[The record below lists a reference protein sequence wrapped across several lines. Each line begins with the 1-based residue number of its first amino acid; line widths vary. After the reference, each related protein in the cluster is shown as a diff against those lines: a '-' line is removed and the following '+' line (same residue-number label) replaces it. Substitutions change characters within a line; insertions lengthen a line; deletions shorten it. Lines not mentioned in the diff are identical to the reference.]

1 VVSAKDRQGC
11 TLLHL
16 AARHGH
22 ECVVRLL
29 LGLGA
34 DPRQPN
40 HRGLAPHDLATCPT
54 VRAALEPPRDKA
66 SEPSPEVVE
75 PGPAQLPAATLEP
88 PGDEASEPSPKGVE
102 PGSARLP
109 AATLEPPGDKAS
121 EPSHTSTLRQTTRIT
136 QRHGEPRLVEV
147 EVEGTAGGGG

>member
-54 VRAALEPPRDKA
+54 VRAA
-66 SEPSPEVVE
+66 
-75 PGPAQLPAATLEP
+75 LEP